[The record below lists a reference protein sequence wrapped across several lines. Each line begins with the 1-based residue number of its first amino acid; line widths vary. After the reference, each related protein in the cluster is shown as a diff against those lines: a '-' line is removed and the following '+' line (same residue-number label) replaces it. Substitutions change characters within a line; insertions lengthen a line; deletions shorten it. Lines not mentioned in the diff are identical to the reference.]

1 MGCLNASFTLVVE
14 LVEAKHR
21 RLASMGLMIAFS
33 IGEAFVGVFATFIPE
48 WRDYHFYT
56 SIPLFLIIS
65 IYWLVA
71 ESPRWLNRKRKYKE
85 LYVLLKTMAKINMS
99 KVPRELEEKLQT
111 ALKKDLEMTFSDV
124 NVQAKD
130 CLSKEKEIPEE
141 SENVKPIQLLQDP
154 ILRLYTIVMFSNW
167 ALVTLGNLI
176 FSSISYKFYI
186 LNIRVQ
192 KLIRNTL
199 NFFYL

>member
-33 IGEAFVGVFATFIPE
+33 IGEALVGVFATFIPE

-56 SIPLFLIIS
+56 SIPLFIIIS

-85 LYVLLKTMAKINMS
+85 LYVLFKTMAKINMS
-99 KVPRELEEKLQT
+99 KVPPELEEKLQT
-111 ALKKDLEMTFSDV
+111 VLKDELETTFADV
-124 NVQAKD
+124 RVQD
-130 CLSKEKEIPEE
+130 SGCLSNEKEIPEE
-141 SENVKPIQLLQDP
+141 IENVKPIQLLLDP
-154 ILRLYTIVMFSNW
+154 ILRLYTIVMFFNW
-167 ALVTLGNLI
+167 ALVTLGNL
-176 FSSISYKFYI
+176 
-186 LNIRVQ
+186 
-192 KLIRNTL
+192 
-199 NFFYL
+199 NFFLGIVNNFMNLH

>member
-56 SIPLFLIIS
+56 SIPLFIIIS

-71 ESPRWLNRKRKYKE
+71 ESPRWLNRKRKYRE
-85 LYVLLKTMAKINMS
+85 LYVLFRTMAKINMS
-99 KVPRELEEKLQT
+99 KVPPELEEKLQT
-111 ALKKDLEMTFSDV
+111 VLKDESETTFADV
-124 NVQAKD
+124 RVQD
-130 CLSKEKEIPEE
+130 SGCLSNEKEIPEE
-141 SENVKPIQLLQDP
+141 IENVKPIQLLLDP
-154 ILRLYTIVMFSNW
+154 ILRLYTIVMFFNW
-167 ALVTLGNLI
+167 ALVTLGNL
-176 FSSISYKFYI
+176 
-186 LNIRVQ
+186 
-192 KLIRNTL
+192 
-199 NFFYL
+199 NFFLGIVNNFMNLH